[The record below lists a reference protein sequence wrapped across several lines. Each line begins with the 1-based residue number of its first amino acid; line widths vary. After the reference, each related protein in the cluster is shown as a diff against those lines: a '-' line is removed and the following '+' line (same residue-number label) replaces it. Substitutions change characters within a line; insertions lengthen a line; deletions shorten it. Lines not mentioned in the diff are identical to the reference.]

1 MLNKMSK
8 TLSGGSKTLS
18 GGSNIRRGGKPILQ
32 VALDFVDLKRALKL
46 ADEAVAGGCDW
57 LEAGTPLIK
66 SEGLGCIRELRK
78 KFPNVKIVADMKTA
92 DVGRLEVEIAAKAGA
107 DIISVLGTSDDETVK
122 EAISAGKNYGAEIMV
137 DLLGIRDVVKR
148 AKEIEKLGADY
159 IDIHIPIDEQ
169 MKGRISFSTLKK
181 IASIVKIPVA
191 IAGGIN
197 SENAASAVKAG
208 ASIIIVGGAIT
219 KSRNAKLETQKMKKA
234 ISQRIKIKTEFFN
247 RVSGADIRKILGI
260 VSTANIS
267 DALHRGLPLGNI
279 FPVTSSVKM
288 AGPAV
293 TVRTYPGDWAKPV
306 QAIDLAN
313 EGDVIV
319 IDAGGVPPAVWGE
332 LATNSA
338 LNKKLSGVVIFG
350 GIRDVEDIRKL
361 KFPAFAALITPQ
373 AGEPKGFGEIN
384 VPVTISGIKIRPGD
398 WVVGDD
404 DGVIVIPQESAV
416 EFTNRAMDVLEKEN
430 RLRKEIKDGSSLSK
444 VAELLKWEKK

>member
-1 MLNKMSK
+1 MR
-8 TLSGGSKTLS
+8 T
-18 GGSNIRRGGKPILQ
+18 ILQ

-46 ADEAVAGGCDW
+46 AEEAVAGGCDW

-66 SEGLGCIRELRK
+66 SDGLNVIRELRK
-78 KFPNVKIVADMKTA
+78 KFPQIKIVADMKIA

-107 DIISVLGTSDDETVK
+107 NIVTVLGSSDDETIK

-137 DLLGIRDVVKR
+137 DLLGVQDVVKR
-148 AKEIEKLGADY
+148 AKEVEKLGVNY
-159 IDIHIPIDEQ
+159 IDVHIPIDEQ
-169 MKGRISFSTLKK
+169 MKGKISLDIIKK
-181 IASIVKIPVA
+181 ISSVVKIPVA

-197 SENAASAVKAG
+197 SENAADAVKAG

-219 KSRNAKLETQKMKKA
+219 KSQNAKEETQKIKKA
-234 ISQRIKIKTEFFN
+234 ISQKIKIKSEFFQ
-247 RVSGADIRKILGI
+247 RVTESDIRKILNV
-260 VSTANIS
+260 VSCANVS
-267 DALHRGLPLGNI
+267 DALHRGFPLKNV
-279 FPVTSSVKM
+279 FPVVPSVKM
-288 AGPAV
+288 VGPAV

-319 IDAGGVPPAVWGE
+319 IDAGGVTPAVWGE

-338 LNKKLSGVVIFG
+338 INKKISGVVISG
-350 GIRDVEDIRKL
+350 GIRDTQDIKKL
-361 KFPAFAALITPQ
+361 KFPAFATMVTPQ

-384 VPVTISGIKIRPGD
+384 IPIMISGVKINSGD
-398 WVVGDD
+398 WIVGDD
-404 DGVIVIPQESAV
+404 DGVMVIPKESAV

-430 RLRKEIKDGSSLSK
+430 RLRREIQEGSSLAK